1 MTTHHTEPTGDS
13 GEAPEGS
20 RVGPYQLLT
29 QLGSGAMGRVF
40 LATDGSGRQA
50 ALKVVRSELADV
62 PAFRKRFAREVDVAS
77 RVHGPHIAEIYDSRS
92 EGSRPWLATEY
103 VPGPTLQEA
112 VELGGCF
119 DSARLRAFA
128 AAVADALKT
137 IHAADV
143 VHRDLKPSNILLGA
157 DGPKVIDFGVA
168 RAIDASLLTNTGQTL
183 GTPAYMS
190 PEQADG
196 RLVESASDIFALGS
210 LLVFAS
216 TGRLAFGDGPALA
229 ILHRVVNNEPD
240 LEGVAEDDTELR
252 GLIEQCLAKEPDDRP
267 SPQQIIDAFGPPP
280 WEPLAGVAW
289 QQPPLGVGLPLTVE
303 EGADAPTVA
312 IGPNG
317 KRGKRVAVISAAT
330 LAALILATV
339 AIVEGTGD
347 SGSPNTPS
355 SAKVGEPLSGADSG
369 GSFPSNSSSSSS
381 SNADSSTSTLQTTGS
396 TTSSPSPAGSPPA
409 PVNAGG
415 PPSVTGTS
423 ISATGGQNPGSQPSS
438 SPTGARGSTSSAPA
452 SKTTPPASKS
462 TTSKAAPPSA
472 TTPAPPPAHN
482 PPAPFVHGEIGVSIP
497 AWFGA
502 TPITVSVS
510 WKAHSDATS
519 YVVHYTVDNGTDKQ
533 VPVTGTSYSYDMY
546 SLGSGSTSC
555 IQLRT
560 VNQYGQSGWYSDP
573 IWCFNSSG
581 QTVSGSPPS

>member
-13 GEAPEGS
+13 GEGPEGS

-29 QLGSGAMGRVF
+29 QLGSGAMGRVY

-92 EGSRPWLATEY
+92 DGPRPWLATEY

-112 VELGGCF
+112 VERSGCF
-119 DSARLRAFA
+119 DSPRLRAFA
-128 AAVADALKT
+128 SAVADALKT
-137 IHAADV
+137 IHAVDV

-196 RLVESASDIFALGS
+196 RLVQSASDVFAFGA

-240 LEGVAEDDTELR
+240 LEGVAEDDPGLR
-252 GLIEQCLAKEPDDRP
+252 ELIERCLAKEPDDRP
-267 SPQQIIDAFGPPP
+267 TPQQIIDALGPAP
-280 WEPLAGVAW
+280 WEPLSGVAW

-303 EGADAPTVA
+303 DGADAPTVA
-312 IGPNG
+312 LSPKA

-330 LAALILATV
+330 LAALILVTI

-347 SGSPNTPS
+347 SGKPGTTS
-355 SAKVGEPLSGADSG
+355 SAKVGEPLSGANSG
-369 GSFPSNSSSSSS
+369 GSFPSSG
-381 SNADSSTSTLQTTGS
+381 DSSADTSGSSLQTTGS
-396 TTSSPSPAGSPPA
+396 TSSSPSPAGSPPA

-415 PPSVTGTS
+415 PPSDTGTTT
-423 ISATGGQNPGSQPSS
+423 SAAGGQGPGGQQSS
-438 SPTGARGSTSSAPA
+438 SQSPGHSSTSSAPT
-452 SKTTPPASKS
+452 SKT
-462 TTSKAAPPSA
+462 TTSKAAPPPP
-472 TTPAPPPAHN
+472 TTTIAAPPPAHN
-482 PPAPFVHGEIGVSIP
+482 PPAVFVHGDVSVTIP
-497 AWFGA
+497 PWFGGA
-502 TPITVSVS
+502 TVDVS
-510 WKAHSDATS
+510 WASRSDATG
-519 YVVHYTVDNGTDKQ
+519 YELHYTVDDGMGHKSDQT
-533 VPVTGTSYSYDMY
+533 VPLTATSYSYQMAATA
-546 SLGSGSTSC
+546 TSC
-555 IQLRT
+555 VQVRP
-560 VNQYGQSGWYSDP
+560 VNQYGKPAFYPSP
-573 IWCFNSSG
+573 MICFNT
-581 QTVSGSPPS
+581 QAQVVSGSW